1 MRRFI
6 VTRETR
12 CEAGWDGAQFGQ
24 MSDKGNAMKKGPDRG
39 RRRLLGALGM
49 VPASAL
55 LGGAG
60 GATFADRSASRGR
73 AVLISSTTVAGQR
86 SLAHA
91 ADELKR
97 LYAGVRR
104 ILLINFAS
112 LPPARDA
119 YEVRMQGDFAY
130 LYERFTVRSLHR
142 ATAREAV
149 EWVEE
154 AEAYF
159 VSGGNTFLLLRELLD
174 RGVMG
179 SLRERVGS
187 GIPYARSSAGSNL
200 AGTVIGTTN
209 DFPLVDIPS
218 RRALGVLPGTYNP
231 HHPDRAETEAH
242 GSRQWKIG
250 EYAAYHPGE
259 AIFAVNNAG
268 MIRVEG
274 ERLSLCGEGAEATV
288 RLGRAVEELRG
299 PGEGVL
305 SVALESLRA
314 RAAAGEGVK

>member
-1 MRRFI
+1 
-6 VTRETR
+6 
-12 CEAGWDGAQFGQ
+12 
-24 MSDKGNAMKKGPDRG
+24 MSIKRDARPSGPDVG

-49 VPASAL
+49 LPASAL
-55 LGGAG
+55 VGSAG
-60 GATFADRSASRGR
+60 GGLAAERSMERCR
-73 AVLISSTTVAGQR
+73 AVLISSTTLTGKR
-86 SLAHA
+86 SLEHA
-91 ADELKR
+91 ADELR
-97 LYAGVRR
+97 AVYAGVRR

-119 YEVRMQGDFAY
+119 YEARMQGDFAS
-130 LYERFTVRSLHR
+130 LDPRFTVRSLHR
-142 ATAREAV
+142 ASRREAV
-149 EWVEE
+149 EWVEQ
-154 AEAYF
+154 AEGYF

-174 RGVMG
+174 RGVLEVLSERARMG
-179 SLRERVGS
+179 V
-187 GIPYARSSAGSNL
+187 PYAGSSAGSNL

-218 RRALGVLPGTYNP
+218 RRALGLLPGTYNP
-231 HHPDRAETEAH
+231 HHPDRKETEAF

-259 AIFAVNNAG
+259 PIFAVNNAG

-274 ERLSLCGEGAEATV
+274 ARLSLCGVGAEATV
-288 RLGRAVEELRG
+288 QLGTAVEELKG

-314 RAAAGEGVK
+314 RAGTEGGAQ